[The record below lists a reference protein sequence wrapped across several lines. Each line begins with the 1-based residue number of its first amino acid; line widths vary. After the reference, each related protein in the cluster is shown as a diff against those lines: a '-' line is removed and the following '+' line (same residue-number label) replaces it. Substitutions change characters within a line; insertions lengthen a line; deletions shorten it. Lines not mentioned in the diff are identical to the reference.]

1 MHNRYWMSVATTAML
16 AALPSAAAAQDAGAS
31 CGADLGS
38 EAYFRI
44 SHQNSPTSPIHPKL
58 EEIVASI
65 SEATGGKLRL
75 EIFPSAQLG
84 GPVQA
89 LEQASL
95 GENII
100 FYTQTGNLAT
110 VGVPDYSVFNGPF
123 LTPSLEAAE
132 RLASSALMD
141 ELAETLA
148 ERSDLR
154 LLAINWF
161 DSPRVFLGQR
171 GYPEPSDLAG
181 VKLRSPEAPAYM
193 RTFEL
198 LDTLPLALP
207 FSELYLALQ
216 QGVVEAV
223 EGGLDGM
230 ADANLMEVATTVTN
244 TEHFRLFYGFA
255 MNEGLFKGLPES
267 CQQLLVS
274 EFETKGSEYSLGM
287 NEITAARE
295 AALREAGIVF
305 VDANQDAYREA
316 TAEFYTLFPEWSE
329 GLYDRAVAA
338 MQE

>member
-1 MHNRYWMSVATTAML
+1 MINKTL
-16 AALPSAAAAQDAGAS
+16 ISAAAVALCVAMPAAVLAQDNT
-31 CGADLGS
+31 CRTDLVS

-44 SHQNSPTSPIHPKL
+44 SHQNSPTSPIHPRL
-58 EEIVASI
+58 EEIVS
-65 SEATGGKLRL
+65 SVTEATGGKLRL
-75 EIFPSAQLG
+75 ELFPSGQLG

-110 VGVPDYSVFNGPF
+110 AGVPDYSIFNGPF

-132 RLASSALMD
+132 KLARSELMN
-141 ELAETLA
+141 ELNETLA
-148 ERSDLR
+148 EKSDLR

-171 GYPEPSDLAG
+171 GYPEPSDLVG

-198 LDTLPLALP
+198 LGSLPIALP

-255 MNEGLFKGLPES
+255 MNEGQFRGLPDS

-274 EFETKGSEYSLGM
+274 EFQQKGAEYSLGM
-287 NEITAARE
+287 NDITANRE
-295 AALREAGIVF
+295 TALREAGLTF

-316 TAEFYTLFPEWSE
+316 TAEFYTMFPEWSE
-329 GLYDRAVAA
+329 GLYDRAIAA
-338 MQE
+338 MQD

>member
-1 MHNRYWMSVATTAML
+1 MNNKRIFFFAASVMLAMPIVAT
-16 AALPSAAAAQDAGAS
+16 AQESS
-31 CGADLGS
+31 CGADLPS
-38 EAYFRI
+38 ETYFRI
-44 SHQNSPTSPIHPKL
+44 SHQNSTTSPIHPRL
-58 EEIVASI
+58 EELVASVTD
-65 SEATGGKLRL
+65 ATGGKLRL
-75 EIFPSAQLG
+75 ELFPSAQLG

-123 LTPSLEAAE
+123 LTPSLEAAQH
-132 RLASSALMD
+132 LAASDLMA
-141 ELAETLA
+141 ELTETLA
-148 ERSDLR
+148 EKADLR
-154 LLAINWF
+154 VLAINWF

-181 VKLRSPEAPAYM
+181 IKLRSPEAPAYM

-198 LDTLPLALP
+198 LGSLPLALP

-230 ADANLMEVATTVTN
+230 ADANLMEVANTVTT

-255 MNEGLFKGLPES
+255 MNEGLFQALPVS
-267 CQQLLVS
+267 CQELLVT
-274 EFETKGSEYSLGM
+274 EFVEKGTEYSQGM
-287 NEITAARE
+287 NEITAQRE
-295 AALREAGIVF
+295 AELKQAGTIF
-305 VDANQDAYREA
+305 VKANQEAYREA
-316 TAEFYTLFPEWSE
+316 TSGFYAMFPEWSE
-329 GLYDRAVAA
+329 GLYDRATAA

>member
-1 MHNRYWMSVATTAML
+1 MNKKHILSL
-16 AALPSAAAAQDAGAS
+16 AASALLAAPVAATAQDS
-31 CGADLGS
+31 TTCGTDLPA

-44 SHQNSPTSPIHPKL
+44 SHQNSPTSPIHPHL
-58 EEIVASI
+58 EELVASVT
-65 SEATGGKLRL
+65 EATGGKLRL
-75 EIFPSAQLG
+75 ELFPSAQLG

-132 RLASSALMD
+132 RLAGSDLMN
-141 ELAETLA
+141 ELTETLA
-148 ERSDLR
+148 EKSDLR
-154 LLAINWF
+154 VLAINWF

-171 GYPEPSDLAG
+171 GYPEPSNLSG

-198 LDTLPLALP
+198 LGSLPLALP

-230 ADANLMEVATTVTN
+230 ADANLMEVATTVTT

-255 MNEGLFKGLPES
+255 MNDGLFQGLPTS

-274 EFETKGSEYSLGM
+274 EFVGEGSAYSLGM
-287 NEITAARE
+287 NQITAERE
-295 AALREAGIVF
+295 TELRAAGTVF
-305 VDANQDAYREA
+305 VEANQDAYRQA
-316 TAEFYTLFPEWSE
+316 TAGFYTMFPEWSE
-329 GLYDRAVAA
+329 GLYDRALAA

>member
-1 MHNRYWMSVATTAML
+1 MINKYL
-16 AALPSAAAAQDAGAS
+16 LSAAATALCAAMPTMAFAQDA
-31 CGADLGS
+31 CGMDLGS

-44 SHQNSPTSPIHPKL
+44 SHQNSPTSPIHPRL
-58 EEIVASI
+58 EEIVASV

-75 EIFPSAQLG
+75 ELFPSGQLG

-110 VGVPDYSVFNGPF
+110 VGVPDFSVFNGPF
-123 LTPSLEAAE
+123 LTASLEAAE
-132 RLASSALMD
+132 
-141 ELAETLA
+141 ELAASKLMNELTETLA
-148 ERSDLR
+148 GQSDLR
-154 LLAINWF
+154 VLAINWF
-161 DSPRVFLGQR
+161 DSPRVFLGQA
-171 GYPEPSDLAG
+171 GYPEPTDLAG

-198 LDTLPLALP
+198 LGALPLALP

-216 QGVVEAV
+216 QGVVQSV

-230 ADANLMEVATTVTN
+230 ADANLMEVATTVTK
-244 TEHFRLFYGFA
+244 TDHFRLFYGFA
-255 MNEGLFKGLPES
+255 MNEGLFQDLPES
-267 CQQLLVS
+267 CQQLLLS
-274 EFETKGSEYSLGM
+274 EFQEKGSAYSLGM
-287 NEITAARE
+287 NDITAERE
-295 AALREAGIVF
+295 AELREAGIVF

-316 TAEFYTLFPEWSE
+316 TAEFYNMFPEWSE
-329 GLYDRAVAA
+329 GLYDRALAA